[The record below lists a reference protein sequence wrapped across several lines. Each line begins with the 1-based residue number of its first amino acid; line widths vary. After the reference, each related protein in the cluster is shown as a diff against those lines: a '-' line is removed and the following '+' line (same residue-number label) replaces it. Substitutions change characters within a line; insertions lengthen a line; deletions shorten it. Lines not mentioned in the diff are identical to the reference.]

1 MHGTNTRELKALRKQ
16 LRATNLSAVTTGARL
31 FAERMDLRTP
41 RGRRF
46 KDLIAS
52 YSKAVGTPTEAQRAL
67 IREVAM
73 MQVIS
78 EDLQMT
84 FLDTGKLDHVQHSR
98 VVNLMKRHMKTLGLF
113 DTKPSTDDGDDGLD
127 PLTYARSHRRRSR
140 STLDDEDEE
149 D

>member
-1 MHGTNTRELKALRKQ
+1 MHGTRKELR
-16 LRATNLSAVTTGARL
+16 RPHLSAVTTGARL

-52 YSKAVGTPTEAQRAL
+52 YTRAVGTPTEAQRAL

-78 EDLQMT
+78 EDLQQA
-84 FLDTGKLDHVQHSR
+84 FLDTGRLDHTQHGR

-113 DTKPSTDDGDDGLD
+113 STAAKPSSDDDGDEID
-127 PLTYARSHRRRSR
+127 PLEYARSHRRRSR
-140 STLDDEDEE
+140 LKDED
-149 D
+149 